1 VREFQ
6 WSEEYIQHILQQMPM
21 VRDERSKE
29 EVYRQ
34 VSLARKKERMKMRLI
49 PAVVSMAAVLL
60 FVIIGLSIHSIPQPK
75 QEKMA
80 KNKKETVVSLRAD
93 EHAPENK
100 TMIQPNKNERDV
112 TPSRIVTKED
122 LRHQDV
128 VVFGLPD
135 VNAQTVIPVSI
146 LVQKDGQSREQQM
159 EKAKAQLREEE
170 WGLSKSLLDHVAI
183 SSSRENKGVWLVHV
197 PKTHPVFSGGST
209 SEEMF
214 LSSMEETVRW
224 AGGKE
229 VQFFTDNQKGIELP
243 NTGRMELMKI
253 ADKKRA
259 YYLYQFD
266 RSHPLFLAPSRQLFQ
281 SLKAALQ
288 QMKNVSEQPFRPSI
302 PKQVSIAMIHPQQ
315 DGVIIKFTNDS
326 KLDASPSTHW
336 MIEAILLTAKEF
348 GFQSVTFMGGNV
360 SRVGPYV
367 FGKKIDVPI
376 APNPMPIK

>member
-1 VREFQ
+1 
-6 WSEEYIQHILQQMPM
+6 
-21 VRDERSKE
+21 
-29 EVYRQ
+29 
-34 VSLARKKERMKMRLI
+34 
-49 PAVVSMAAVLL
+49 
-60 FVIIGLSIHSIPQPK
+60 
-75 QEKMA
+75 
-80 KNKKETVVSLRAD
+80 
-93 EHAPENK
+93 
-100 TMIQPNKNERDV
+100 
-112 TPSRIVTKED
+112 VTKED
-122 LRHQDV
+122 LHHQDV

-170 WGLSKSLLDHVAI
+170 WGLSKNLLDHV
-183 SSSRENKGVWLVHV
+183 SMSFSHENKGAWLVHV

-229 VQFFTDNQKGIELP
+229 IQFFTDNQKGIELP
-243 NTGRMELMKI
+243 NTGRMESMKI

-266 RSHPLFLAPSRQLFQ
+266 RSHPLFLAPSGQSFQ
-281 SLKAALQ
+281 SLKAALE
-288 QMKNVSEQPFRPSI
+288 QMKNVNEQPFRPSI
-302 PKQVSIAMIHPQQ
+302 PAQVSIAMIHPQQ

-348 GFQSVTFMGGNV
+348 GFQSVTFTGGNV
-360 SRVGPYV
+360 SRVGQYV
-367 FGKKIDVPI
+367 FGEKIAVPV